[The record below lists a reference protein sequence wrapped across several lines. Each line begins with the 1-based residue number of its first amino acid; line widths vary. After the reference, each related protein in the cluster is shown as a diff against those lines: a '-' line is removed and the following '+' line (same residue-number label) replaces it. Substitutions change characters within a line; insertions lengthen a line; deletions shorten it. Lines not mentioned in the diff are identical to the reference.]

1 MTKLVIRLIALPLA
15 LVPLAAL
22 AEDSKSDAVE
32 KLKSSLPST
41 RGFEV
46 DTMREVGDGVTC
58 ISYRVSNDNGGQ
70 SRAHAVVQGDDV
82 QRSTTGNRQFE
93 KAWNSKCAG
102 SKS

>member
-15 LVPLAAL
+15 LMPLAAL

-32 KLKSSLPST
+32 KLKSSLPNT

-46 DTMREVGDGVTC
+46 DQMREVGDGVTC
-58 ISYRVSNDNGGQ
+58 ITYRYSNDNGGQ

-82 QRSTTGNRQFE
+82 QRSTTGNREFE